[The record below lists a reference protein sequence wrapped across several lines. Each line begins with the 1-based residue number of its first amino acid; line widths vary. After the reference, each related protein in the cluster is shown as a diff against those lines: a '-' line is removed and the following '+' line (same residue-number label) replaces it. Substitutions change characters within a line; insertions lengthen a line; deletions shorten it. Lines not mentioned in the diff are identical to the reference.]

1 MIFLKSVTQTKIKG
15 NSEDDLPFFVLNPY
29 QKKENIIFISLLK
42 IISSHLRYSSVKRN
56 KNMNKSIFYFLL
68 FFSSIGFGQIG
79 GKATY
84 QFLNLITSPRQA
96 ALGGKVITIYD
107 QDVNQAH
114 FNPASINDEMDNKL
128 SINYSNYL
136 GEITYGTASYAYTY
150 DRHIQTF
157 QAGIN
162 YINYGKIDG
171 YDEFGAPT
179 SSFTGSEIAVSFGY
193 AYNIPFTDVYVG
205 ASGKLIE
212 SSLESYQSFGG
223 ALDLGAIY
231 KDENLDVNYALAVR
245 NLGTQFKSYN
255 GNKESLPLEVIAGV
269 SQQLENVPLRWHL
282 TLENLQQWTVSFT
295 NPNRAQSTIDGEPI
309 QEKVSFFNNALRH
322 VIVGAE
328 LFPQKGFNLR
338 FSYNFRRG
346 EELRLLEQRNFSGIS
361 LGFGLKMGRL
371 KFDYSYSRYT
381 LAANTSLFG
390 LTVNF
395 AEQ

>member
-1 MIFLKSVTQTKIKG
+1 MPK
-15 NSEDDLPFFVLNPY
+15 NS
-29 QKKENIIFISLLK
+29 
-42 IISSHLRYSSVKRN
+42 
-56 KNMNKSIFYFLL
+56 FYFYLL
-68 FFSSIGFGQIG
+68 ITSTAISQVG

-96 ALGGKVITIYD
+96 ALGGKNITIYD

-114 FNPASINDEMDNKL
+114 FNPASINDEMDNHL
-128 SINYSNYL
+128 AINYSNYL
-136 GEITYGTASYAYTY
+136 GEVTYGTASYAYTY
-150 DRHIQTF
+150 DRHVQTF
-157 QAGIN
+157 QAGVN

-179 SSFTGSEIAVSFGY
+179 SSFSGSEIALSGGY
-193 AYNIPFTDVYVG
+193 AYNIPYTDLYVG
-205 ASGKLIE
+205 ASAKLIQ
-212 SSLESYQSFGG
+212 STLERYQSFGG

-231 KDENLDVNYALAVR
+231 KDDNLYINYALVVR

-255 GNKESLPLEVIAGV
+255 GNQEPLPLEIMAGI
-269 SQQLENVPLRWHL
+269 SQQLENVPIRWHL
-282 TLENLQQWTVSFT
+282 TLENLQQWDVAFT
-295 NPNRAQSTIDGEPI
+295 NPNRAQNTIDGEPI
-309 QEKVSFFNNALRH
+309 PEKVSFFNNALRH
-322 VIVGAE
+322 VILGAE

-346 EELRLLEQRNFSGIS
+346 EELGLLEQRNFSGIS
-361 LGFGLKMGRL
+361 FGFGLKMGRL

-395 AEQ
+395 AEK